1 VAFIDGAGVVFRD
14 GIGAETG
21 VEEME
26 MINCSPF
33 VMGIEERYPLPRS
46 GLGG

>member
-1 VAFIDGAGVVFRD
+1 LILGAGVVIRD
-14 GIGAETG
+14 GMGADMG
-21 VEEME
+21 VVEME

-33 VMGIEERYPLPRS
+33 VIGIEERYPLPRS